1 MRVLFSWC
9 TGTSVS
15 IFTCLFS
22 FILHFFFFPN
32 LSLMFCHWNL
42 CNYVTSTCKNRSS
55 HIYHL
60 LEWCSV
66 KITSLHRSVCS
77 TILFLLS
84 ASVLVLSANC
94 NTFSNF
100 LSFIHAALRIFFAF
114 PFFARYLAGLSM
126 LGTRMWVEQILQ
138 IASILYHY
146 WNLFKHTCIFLI

>member
-94 NTFSNF
+94 TCPFFNM
-100 LSFIHAALRIFFAF
+100 IHLVIFFHSFMQHCESFLLF
-114 PFFARYLAGLSM
+114 PFLLDIWRDCQCWEPGC
-126 LGTRMWVEQILQ
+126 E
-138 IASILYHY
+138 
-146 WNLFKHTCIFLI
+146 